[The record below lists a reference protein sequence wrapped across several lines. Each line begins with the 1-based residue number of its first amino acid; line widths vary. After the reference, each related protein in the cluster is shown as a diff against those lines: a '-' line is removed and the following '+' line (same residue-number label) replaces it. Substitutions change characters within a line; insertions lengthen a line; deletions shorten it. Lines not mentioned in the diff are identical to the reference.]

1 MVPGFSELKTPTL
14 NFSLLNMKISK
25 WILACRV
32 KHQIKKLV
40 NVTQMATASHQIQI
54 RKQNSI
60 FVEIEKIQFVSS

>member
-1 MVPGFSELKTPTL
+1 
-14 NFSLLNMKISK
+14 MKISK

-40 NVTQMATASHQIQI
+40 NVTQVAIVSHQIQI

-60 FVEIEKIQFVSS
+60 FVEIEKIQFVLS